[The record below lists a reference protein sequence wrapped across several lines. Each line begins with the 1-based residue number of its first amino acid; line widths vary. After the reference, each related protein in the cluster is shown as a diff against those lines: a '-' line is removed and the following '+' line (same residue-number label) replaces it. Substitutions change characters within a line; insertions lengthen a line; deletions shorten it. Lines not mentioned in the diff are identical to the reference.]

1 MTEREVIA
9 RRAKAPR
16 FLYLFTALFGLAFAG
31 VAAWLGFTT
40 GAPMGYLLIIFV
52 LAGFFFT
59 GISLFYFIKGMK
71 TPEEIAVRE
80 GEMLTFLGQTFPLKR
95 ARERALPPCP
105 LSSRLG
111 RHGLVPRLGQA
122 HRREKG
128 RQELCCLLCRR
139 RRGSARP
146 SHRPYARMHGEGGRM
161 NILAERQK
169 GAVFLAVER
178 KSVV

>member
-16 FLYLFTALFGLAFAG
+16 FLYLFAALFGLAFAG

-40 GAPMGYLLIIFV
+40 GAPMGFLLIIFV

-80 GEMLTFLGQTFPLKR
+80 GEMLTFLGQTFPLKELTNVR
-95 ARERALPPCP
+95 YRLAHYHHGWGGMGWFLGWGRLTAVRKDGRSYVAYFVADVEEAHDRLIALMREYA
-105 LSSRLG
+105 
-111 RHGLVPRLGQA
+111 A
-122 HRREKG
+122 KE
-128 RQELCCLLCRR
+128 EL
-139 RRGSARP
+139 
-146 SHRPYARMHGEGGRM
+146 
-161 NILAERQK
+161 
-169 GAVFLAVER
+169 
-178 KSVV
+178 

>member
-31 VAAWLGFTT
+31 VAGWLGFTA
-40 GAPMGYLLIIFV
+40 GASMGFFLIIFV

-80 GEMLTFLGQTFPLKR
+80 GEWLTFLGQAFPLKELVNVR
-95 ARERALPPCP
+95 YRLAHASGWSYRWGRLTVMRKDGRSYVAYFVADVEEAHDRLIALMREYA
-105 LSSRLG
+105 
-111 RHGLVPRLGQA
+111 A
-122 HRREKG
+122 KE
-128 RQELCCLLCRR
+128 EL
-139 RRGSARP
+139 
-146 SHRPYARMHGEGGRM
+146 
-161 NILAERQK
+161 
-169 GAVFLAVER
+169 
-178 KSVV
+178 

>member
-16 FLYLFTALFGLAFAG
+16 FLYLFAALFGLAFAG

-40 GAPMGYLLIIFV
+40 GTPMGYLLIIFV

-80 GEMLTFLGQTFPLKR
+80 GEMLTFLGQTFPLKELTNVR
-95 ARERALPPCP
+95 YRLAHYHHGWGGMGWFLGWGRLTAVRKDGRSYVAYFVADVEEAHDRLIALMRE
-105 LSSRLG
+105 
-111 RHGLVPRLGQA
+111 
-122 HRREKG
+122 
-128 RQELCCLLCRR
+128 
-139 RRGSARP
+139 
-146 SHRPYARMHGEGGRM
+146 YAAKEE
-161 NILAERQK
+161 I
-169 GAVFLAVER
+169 
-178 KSVV
+178 

>member
-71 TPEEIAVRE
+71 APEEIAVRE
-80 GEMLTFLGQTFPLKR
+80 GDMLTFLGQTFPLKELTNVR
-95 ARERALPPCP
+95 YRLAHYHHGWGGMGWFLGWGRLTVVRKDGRSCVAYFVADVEEAHDRLIALMRE
-105 LSSRLG
+105 
-111 RHGLVPRLGQA
+111 
-122 HRREKG
+122 
-128 RQELCCLLCRR
+128 
-139 RRGSARP
+139 
-146 SHRPYARMHGEGGRM
+146 YAAKEE
-161 NILAERQK
+161 I
-169 GAVFLAVER
+169 
-178 KSVV
+178 

>member
-80 GEMLTFLGQTFPLKR
+80 GEMLTFLGQTFPLKELTNVR
-95 ARERALPPCP
+95 YRLAHYHHGWGGMGWFLGWGRLTVVRKDGRSCVAYFVADVEEAHDRLIALMREYA
-105 LSSRLG
+105 
-111 RHGLVPRLGQA
+111 A
-122 HRREKG
+122 KE
-128 RQELCCLLCRR
+128 
-139 RRGSARP
+139 SA
-146 SHRPYARMHGEGGRM
+146 
-161 NILAERQK
+161 
-169 GAVFLAVER
+169 
-178 KSVV
+178 

>member
-16 FLYLFTALFGLAFAG
+16 FLYLFAALFGLAFAG

-40 GAPMGYLLIIFV
+40 GAPMGFLLIIFV

-80 GEMLTFLGQTFPLKR
+80 GEMLTFLGQTFPLKEIVNVR
-95 ARERALPPCP
+95 YRLAHYHHGWGGMGWFLGWGRLTAVRKDGRSYVAYFVADVEEAHDRLIALMRE
-105 LSSRLG
+105 
-111 RHGLVPRLGQA
+111 
-122 HRREKG
+122 
-128 RQELCCLLCRR
+128 
-139 RRGSARP
+139 
-146 SHRPYARMHGEGGRM
+146 YAAKEE
-161 NILAERQK
+161 I
-169 GAVFLAVER
+169 
-178 KSVV
+178 